1 MPKLGILAGGGV
13 LPRRIAER
21 RLDDGE
27 EVFII
32 AFEGQTDQMTVQGLD
47 HAWVRLGATSATL
60 KHLKQASVEEVVLA
74 GPMRRP
80 AFSDM
85 SLDMRSAKMLAR
97 AGRKAFGD
105 DGLLSVII
113 EELEGDGFRVVGIDD
128 VLGGYLMP
136 AGAITDR
143 QLDDAAQFDIARGKA
158 VLEALSPA
166 DVGQAVSVQEGLVLA
181 VEAVE
186 GTDAMIARTAN
197 LKRDG
202 AEGPILVK
210 MRKRGQERRA
220 DLPTIGPDTV
230 RGAAVAGFR
239 GIAVESGAT
248 IIVDRD
254 ASVQAA
260 NESGLFLAGVEGLQE
275 PAL

>member
-21 RLDDGE
+21 RLNEGDG
-27 EVFII
+27 VFVI
-32 AFEGQTDQMTVQGLD
+32 AFEGQTEQATVEGLD
-47 HAWVRLGATSATL
+47 HAWVRLGATSSTL
-60 KHLKQASVEEVVLA
+60 KQLKQASVDEVVLA

-113 EELEGDGFRVVGIDD
+113 EELEGDGFRVLGIDD

-136 AGAITDR
+136 EGTITEHVPDEV
-143 QLDDAAQFDIARGKA
+143 AESDIARGKA

-166 DVGQAVSVQEGLVLA
+166 DVGQAAAVQEGLVLA

-186 GTDAMIARTAN
+186 GTDAMIARTAA
-197 LKRDG
+197 LMRDG
-202 AEGPILVK
+202 AEGPVLVK

-230 RGAAVAGFR
+230 RGAAAAGFR
-239 GIAVESGAT
+239 GIAVEAGAT
-248 IIVDRD
+248 ILVDREVTID
-254 ASVQAA
+254 VA
-260 NESGLFLAGVEGLQE
+260 NRAGLFLAGIEGFRELE
-275 PAL
+275 L

>member
-1 MPKLGILAGGGV
+1 MPKLGILAGGGL

-21 RLDDGE
+21 RLKDGDD
-27 EVFII
+27 VFVV
-32 AFEGQTDQMTVQGLD
+32 AFEGQTEHSTVAGLD

-60 KHLKQASVEEVVLA
+60 KHLKDASVEEVVMA

-85 SLDMRSAKMLAR
+85 SLDMRSAKMLAK

-128 VLGGYLMP
+128 VLDGYLMP
-136 AGAITDR
+136 AGVITEYAPDE
-143 QLDDAAQFDIARGKA
+143 AAAFDIARGKA

-166 DVGQAVSVQEGLVLA
+166 DVGQAVVVQEGLVLA

-186 GTDAMIARTAN
+186 GTDAMIARAAN
-197 LKRDG
+197 LKRDSAG
-202 AEGPILVK
+202 GPILIK
-210 MRKRGQERRA
+210 MRKRGQARRA

-230 RGAAVAGFR
+230 QAAAAAGFR
-239 GIAVESGAT
+239 GIVVEAGETILVDHDGAVK
-248 IIVDRD
+248 
-254 ASVQAA
+254 AA
-260 NESGLFLAGVEGLQE
+260 NAAGVFLVGLEGFEERQL
-275 PAL
+275 